1 MLPFAGETVNEV
13 QGKISRGDRDSMDS
27 ISIPNSRAGKSEGK
41 IRRPGQT
48 QMTLMASALTH
59 R

>member
-27 ISIPNSRAGKSEGK
+27 I
-41 IRRPGQT
+41 QHT
-48 QMTLMASALTH
+48 
-59 R
+59 